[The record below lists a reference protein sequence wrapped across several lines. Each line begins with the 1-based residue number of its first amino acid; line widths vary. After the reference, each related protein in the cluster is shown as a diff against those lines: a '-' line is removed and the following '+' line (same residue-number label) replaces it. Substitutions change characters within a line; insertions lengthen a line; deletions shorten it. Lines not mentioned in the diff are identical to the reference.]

1 MPGYDGTAGYG
12 GPMPRSNG
20 DKPPLS
26 YVTSGIWPNAEM
38 APDAPPSASA
48 AQHLARALGA
58 AMAETA
64 TGQRT
69 LAAASG
75 VAHTTI
81 GRILAGTVLC
91 DIGSLA
97 RLEHA
102 LCRRLWPEHPDGVT
116 HRRSGG
122 KPIARNRSAV

>member
-1 MPGYDGTAGYG
+1 MA
-12 GPMPRSNG
+12 
-20 DKPPLS
+20 
-26 YVTSGIWPNAEM
+26 SGVWPNADM
-38 APDAPPSASA
+38 KHDAPPSASA

-64 TGQRT
+64 TGQRA
-69 LAAASG
+69 LAVVSG

-102 LCRRLWPEHPDGVT
+102 LGRRLWPEQAGTVT
-116 HRRSGG
+116 RRRSGG
-122 KPIARNRSAV
+122 KPTARNRSAV

>member
-1 MPGYDGTAGYG
+1 
-12 GPMPRSNG
+12 MPRSNG
-20 DKPPLS
+20 DKPPIN
-26 YVTSGIWPNAEM
+26 YVLRGIWPNADM
-38 APDAPPSASA
+38 RPDAPPSARA
-48 AQHLARALGA
+48 AQYFARELGA

-64 TGQRT
+64 TGQRA
-69 LAAASG
+69 LATASG

-102 LCRRLWPEHPDGVT
+102 LGQRLWPERVDAVAP
-116 HRRSGG
+116 RR
-122 KPIARNRSAV
+122 PARKATA

>member
-1 MPGYDGTAGYG
+1 
-12 GPMPRSNG
+12 MPRSNG
-20 DKPPLS
+20 DKPPIS
-26 YVTSGIWPNAEM
+26 YVLRGSWPTAAM
-38 APDAPPSASA
+38 KPDAPPSAAA

-64 TGQRT
+64 TGQRA
-69 LAAASG
+69 LAVTSG

-102 LCRRLWPEHPDGVT
+102 LGQRLWPEHAVT
-116 HRRSGG
+116 HRRSGR
-122 KPIARNRSAV
+122 KPAAHHRDAV

>member
-1 MPGYDGTAGYG
+1 VTAG
-12 GPMPRSNG
+12 
-20 DKPPLS
+20 
-26 YVTSGIWPNAEM
+26 VWPDADLD
-38 APDAPPSASA
+38 PDAPPSAPA
-48 AQHLARALGA
+48 AQQLARALRD
-58 AMAETA
+58 AMTEKA
-64 TGQRT
+64 TGQRA

-102 LCRRLWPEHPDGVT
+102 LDRRLWSEHVDREGRPRSKLKAAARRASGV
-116 HRRSGG
+116 
-122 KPIARNRSAV
+122 